1 MKKILSA
8 LLLLSASCLAVA
20 QTITQPPSGDN
31 QKSSVTQWIGPVSVT
46 INYSS
51 PDVHAANGEDR
62 KGHIWGELVHYG
74 FIDQG
79 FGSSKAA
86 PWRAGAN
93 ENTTI
98 TFSHPVKIGGKEVKA
113 GIYGLF
119 LDVEKTGAWNW
130 ILSNNSSDWGS
141 YFYNAKDDAVR
152 AATSPVDAVYT
163 EWLTYGFEDRLPGST
178 VAYLQWENK
187 KVPLK
192 IEVPNINQLYVDII
206 RKELYATALPASG
219 IQESWVSA
227 ANFCVRNKINL
238 EEALKWADTAITDQF
253 FGQKNFTTL
262 STKANV
268 LLALGRNEEA
278 NKVMDEAIE
287 QPTASVQAIH
297 QYGRQLL
304 AAGNNAKAL
313 QIFQYNSKKHPEEK
327 FTTYVGLARGYAA
340 AGDKKNAIKNW
351 EVAIK
356 NIPDD
361 QKQNAALYEA
371 EVKKLKEG
379 K

>member
-8 LLLLSASCLAVA
+8 ILLLSASCLAVA

-31 QKSSVTQWIGPVSVT
+31 QKASVTQWIGPVSVT

-51 PDVHAANGEDR
+51 PDVHGSNGEDR
-62 KGHIWGELVHYG
+62 RGHIWGELVHYG

-79 FGSSKAA
+79 YGSSKAA

-98 TFSHPVKIGGKEVKA
+98 TFSHPVKIGGTEVKA
-113 GIYGLF
+113 GTYGLF
-119 LDVEKTGAWNW
+119 LDVEKTGPWNW
-130 ILSNNSSDWGS
+130 ILSNKSSDWGS
-141 YFYNAKDDAVR
+141 YYYNAKDDAVR
-152 AATSPVDAVYT
+152 VPTSPADAPYT
-163 EWLTYGFEDRLPGST
+163 EWLTYGFEDRLPHST

-219 IQESWVSA
+219 LQESWVSA
-227 ANFCVRNKINL
+227 ANFCVRNAINL
-238 EEALKWADTAITDQF
+238 EEALIWADIAITDQF
-253 FGQKNFTTL
+253 FGEKNFNTL

-268 LLALGRNEEA
+268 LMALGRNEEA
-278 NKVMDEAIE
+278 NKVMDEAIQ
-287 QPTASVQAIH
+287 QPGASVQAIH

-304 AAGNNAKAL
+304 AAGNTTKAL
-313 QIFQYNSKKHPEEK
+313 QIFQYNFKKHPEEK

-340 AGDKKNAIKNW
+340 VGDKKSAIKNW
-351 EVAIK
+351 EIAIK
-356 NIPDD
+356 NLPED

>member
-79 FGSSKAA
+79 YGSSKAA

-98 TFSHPVKIGGKEVKA
+98 TFSHPVTIGGKEVKA
-113 GIYGLF
+113 GTYGLF
-119 LDVEKTGAWNW
+119 LDVEKSGTWNW
-130 ILSNNSSDWGS
+130 ILSNKADDWGS
-141 YFYNAKDDAVR
+141 YFYNAKDDALR
-152 AATSPVDAVYT
+152 AATSPVDAAYS
-163 EWLTYGFEDRLPGST
+163 EWLTYGFEDRLPNSA

-187 KVPLK
+187 KIPMK

-238 EEALKWADTAITDQF
+238 EEALTWANTAITDQF
-253 FGQKNFTTL
+253 FGQQNFTTL

-268 LLALGRNEEA
+268 LMALGRNEEA
-278 NKVMDEAIE
+278 NKVMDQAIE

-313 QIFQYNSKKHPEEK
+313 QIFQYNFKKHPEEK
-327 FTTYVGLARGYAA
+327 FTTYVGLARGYTAT
-340 AGDKKNAIKNW
+340 GDKKNAIKNW

-356 NIPDD
+356 NLPDD